1 MSFRKKPI
9 YFRNKN
15 KNKSYV
21 WEKTTLI
28 IYNCLTAITATAITT
43 TVITVTVVQ

>member
-1 MSFRKKPI
+1 MWVSEKKPI

-21 WEKTTLI
+21 WEKTTLV
-28 IYNCLTAITATAITT
+28 IYNGLTAITT

>member
-1 MSFRKKPI
+1 MWVSEKKPI

-21 WEKTTLI
+21 WEKTTLV
-28 IYNCLTAITATAITT
+28 IYNCLTATAITT